1 MRYLV
6 RHAHAGSQKRWRG
19 PDQLRPLS
27 ALGDRQAV
35 GLLARCGGYPVTRI
49 LSSPTV
55 RCHQTVVPLSQ
66 ERAVPIEVV
75 AALDVDAPVEGLLE
89 LMADPSMETTILC
102 GHGGQIVGAS
112 GCSVAGRPPAAS
124 SADRKGRPGWS
135 TRTAA
140 TCERSATCRRCNS
153 SGGPPDRTRRRGRNP
168 GSQASSIRVAV
179 EPWAAGQPGTGIAE
193 HDLIAEITVGATCC
207 GHEGSRPVRKRS

>member
-19 PDQLRPLS
+19 LDQLRPLS

-35 GLLARCGGYPVTRI
+35 GLLARLGGYPVTRI

-66 ERAVPIEVV
+66 ERPVPIEVV
-75 AALDVDAPVEGLLE
+75 AALDVDAPVEGLLK

-102 GHGGQIVGAS
+102 GHGGQIVGALRLLC
-112 GCSVAGRPPAAS
+112 GGAAS
-124 SADRKGRPGWS
+124 GGQLSRQKGSTWVVDQDGGDLRAVRYLPPLQLKRWPAGPNPATRSEPGFPS
-135 TRTAA
+135 LVNPGRGRAVG
-140 TCERSATCRRCNS
+140 
-153 SGGPPDRTRRRGRNP
+153 GGPARYGHRR
-168 GSQASSIRVAV
+168 A
-179 EPWAAGQPGTGIAE
+179 
-193 HDLIAEITVGATCC
+193 
-207 GHEGSRPVRKRS
+207 RPHR

>member
-35 GLLARCGGYPVTRI
+35 GLLARLGGYPVTRI

-102 GHGGQIVGAS
+102 GHGGQIVGALRLLC
-112 GCSVAGRPPAAS
+112 GGAAS
-124 SADRKGRPGWS
+124 GGQLSRQKGSTWVLDQDGGDLRAVRYLPPLQLKRWPAGPNPAPG
-135 TRTAA
+135 
-140 TCERSATCRRCNS
+140 
-153 SGGPPDRTRRRGRNP
+153 PDRLVQRAP
-168 GSQASSIRVAV
+168 
-179 EPWAAGQPGTGIAE
+179 
-193 HDLIAEITVGATCC
+193 
-207 GHEGSRPVRKRS
+207 